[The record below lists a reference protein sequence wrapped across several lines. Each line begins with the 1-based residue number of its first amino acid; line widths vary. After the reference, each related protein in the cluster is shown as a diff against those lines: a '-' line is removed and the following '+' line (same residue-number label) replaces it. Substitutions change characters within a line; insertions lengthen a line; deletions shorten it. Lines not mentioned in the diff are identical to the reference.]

1 MKLCKTVGKIQLY
14 GTLSITQSGTG
25 GNMSFGELYST
36 SGRTVHI
43 AQTGTGT
50 INLLKDVTYK
60 TNKTSPVSTI
70 SQSGGGTINL
80 TGDFSI
86 ATFDVNLTNGV
97 LSLNSSAT
105 KLISNVLKVASGV
118 QIDNNGTLIVGT
130 GTGNGNGSLDVTS
143 GGTLSVVL
151 DGSNAALNVG
161 VASADT
167 NTITNWTMT
176 SGSSLGIGF
185 TSKFYN
191 EKLDLKDDDNDGT
204 YTISFEDILVATVG
218 ADTKV
223 NATDLACDYTI
234 GDVGGTDS
242 RHWSVDTTKTTL
254 TNDTDGNVV
263 LSGTLKFDSTID
275 ITEGGIED
283 NDFTDISDKIS
294 TNLAISEKD
303 VTLSGDNSYTGK
315 TEIDDVT
322 VTLEHENALG
332 KSSDITTKGT
342 VGLETG
348 GDTVANLPGTIS
360 IEDGSL
366 TMSGKYKADE
376 AKLNGGQ
383 HDTEW
388 FDVDSKEGNGFIREG
403 GEAYRVVD
411 VSKGRLNVDA
421 LDDVTVAI
429 NGEEYQLY
437 SDGLAGEKLDY
448 STYYIKGKHE
458 VAVSE
463 ILTANDTD
471 TATEKVV
478 MEHAEGTLTAD
489 ADMEVQATAG
499 SLSVTNDAK
508 VTGSLDN
515 TTITAEGGEIA
526 AAISGNSSVKATS
539 GTTTLSG
546 ENSYTGDSTIDAAEL
561 IVTKD
566 GGLVSAGTA
575 GCRKLVLHGELRY
588 FNDLV
593 RSNPVV
599 EMAGIRGMG
608 TNPGRQGFGVEAGAT
623 YRINER
629 WSTSANY
636 GFNAMEDSQ
645 EHRVNVG
652 ASYTF

>member
-599 EMAGIRGMG
+599 EMSGIRGMG

>member
-1 MKLCKTVGKIQLY
+1 
-14 GTLSITQSGTG
+14 
-25 GNMSFGELYST
+25 MSFGELYST

>member
-599 EMAGIRGMG
+599 EMSGIRGMG

-623 YRINER
+623 YRINDR